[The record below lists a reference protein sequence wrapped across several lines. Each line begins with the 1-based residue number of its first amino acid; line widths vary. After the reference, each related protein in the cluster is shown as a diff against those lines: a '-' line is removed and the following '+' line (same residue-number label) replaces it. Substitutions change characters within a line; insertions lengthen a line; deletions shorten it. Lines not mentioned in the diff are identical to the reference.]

1 VQTCIIFNPSARGQK
16 AEFFCSRL
24 GSLYPNCVLRKTA
37 AAGDARKLA
46 AQAVREGFATV
57 VAAGGDGTANEVV
70 NGIGD
75 VPGGFEVSR
84 LGILPLGTAN
94 VFARELGLPVKLRDV
109 ALAFAR
115 GNERT
120 IDIVRVEFR
129 GENAQETRYFLQ
141 LAGAGVDS
149 RAITLVSWTLKKKL
163 GRFAYVWAAF
173 QAVREK
179 QPTITVEA
187 GERVDGELVLLGNGR
202 FYGGNFAV
210 FPAADLQDGLLD
222 VCVIEKL
229 SARRVAEL
237 ASGILCGQL
246 FQFCPA
252 RRFRSSIVRLT
263 SFHASYAAIGWRERG
278 GTSGG
283 SDGVA
288 ESLAGRRALI
298 KLMT

>member
-75 VPGGFEVSR
+75 VPGGFGVSR

-94 VFARELGLPVKLRDV
+94 VFARELGLPANLRQV

-120 IDIVRVEFR
+120 IDLVKAEFR
-129 GENAQETRYFLQ
+129 GEKEQETRYFLQ

-149 RAITLVSWTLKKKL
+149 RAIALVSWTLKKKL

-179 QPTITVEA
+179 QPTISVQA
-187 GERVDGELVLLGNGR
+187 GERIDGELVLLGNGR

-229 SARRVAEL
+229 NARRVAEL
-237 ASGILCGQL
+237 ASGILCGRL

-252 RRFRSSIVRLT
+252 RHFRSAIVRLT
-263 SFHASYAAIGWRERG
+263 SSTRVMLQL
-278 GTSGG
+278 
-283 SDGVA
+283 DGENVGELPA
-288 ESLAGRRALI
+288 VLTVLPKVLRVVVP
-298 KLMT
+298 